1 MEVPGTRTGDEVTT
15 DERLTHLESQVRNHD
30 VAIDLLV
37 SIGERQQTLLEEIRQ
52 DVKET
57 RQDAK
62 MTQRLWVHLA
72 RKHGWLEDEDWPPP
86 DSA

>member
-1 MEVPGTRTGDEVTT
+1 MTD
-15 DERLTHLESQVRNHD
+15 DERLTHVESQVRNHD
-30 VAIDLLV
+30 VAVDLLV
-37 SIGERQQTLLEEIRQ
+37 SIAARQQTLLEEIRE

-57 RQDAK
+57 RHHAA

-86 DSA
+86 GDN